1 MTKFRLQIRRLNQ
14 LTYGIAFSSD
24 EKYLYVGNWDEKTKV
39 VMRYEAKA
47 DGTFAARSATV
58 PMRLGIAG
66 IRPTEISQQVVV
78 V

>member
-1 MTKFRLQIRRLNQ
+1 LYCRDTSIP
-14 LTYGIAFSSD
+14 YGIAFSSD

-47 DGTFAARSATV
+47 DRAFAARSATV
-58 PMRLGIAG
+58 PMRLVIAG

-78 V
+78 VV